1 MIRLLRLSQPL
12 GILVLGIVLL
22 FHQTSTF
29 RMNPKQAST
38 SGIFYA
44 VIGGKNHGV
53 QNTRQVALLN
63 RVFKLI
69 VIPTFFLSPFIPG
82 GKNQPSWPIAF
93 RCSTHQAATLIAN
106 THSLIDDNIGFDLDI
121 SLQAR
126 LIWQSK
132 VIRNYESTNLKG
144 PYYPVVYA
152 GFSGSESIV
161 YTDWQ

>member
-1 MIRLLRLSQPL
+1 MVFRIQGKS
-12 GILVLGIVLL
+12 L
-22 FHQTSTF
+22 FKPSLQ
-29 RMNPKQAST
+29 
-38 SGIFYA
+38 
-44 VIGGKNHGV
+44 
-53 QNTRQVALLN
+53 
-63 RVFKLI
+63 LI
-69 VIPTFFLSPFIPG
+69 DIPTFFLSPFIPG

-106 THSLIDDNIGFDLDI
+106 TQGLIDDNIGFDLDI

-132 VIRNYESTNLKG
+132 VIRKYESTNLKG

-152 GFSGSESIV
+152 GFSGSESII